1 MPGDEPT
8 IEEVKQ
14 QLRDLGIPVDSWEET
29 TEGTVKSPFLDRQV
43 EMLTKVRD
51 LLEMQVEQDIAT
63 VAELTEKVNRL
74 KHGGGS

>member
-1 MPGDEPT
+1 MSGDEPT

-14 QLRDLGIPVDSWEET
+14 QLRDLGIPVDSWGET
-29 TEGTVKSPFLDRQV
+29 QEGTVKSPLLDRQI